1 MLIIQA
7 CEIIFIFVLMC
18 FPAHYPLVFRFVCT
32 AMKRGS
38 GGGPYLAEVYLDLIT
53 IGAKGT
59 VSDVCLTGSAQRD

>member
-1 MLIIQA
+1 MSM
-7 CEIIFIFVLMC
+7 F

-38 GGGPYLAEVYLDLIT
+38 RGGPYLAEVYLDLIT
-53 IGAKGT
+53 VGAKGT